1 MPKPVVADE
10 PCEAASGCAAV
21 VKPACTV
28 DQALR
33 VLRICDRFAIER
45 SLVLLVNCYGAGR
58 VAKTVAA
65 DEPCEAAFGCEAV
78 VKSVSSVYQ
87 AHRVY
92 RICDRFAFDRSLVPL
107 VSGYMRYTQDGGR
120 NL

>member
-1 MPKPVVADE
+1 MANTVAADE
-10 PCEAASGCAAV
+10 PCEAAFGCEAV
-21 VKPACTV
+21 VKSACTINQV
-28 DQALR
+28 LR

-78 VKSVSSVYQ
+78 VKSAFPVNQ
-87 AHRVY
+87 ALRVLRFY
-92 RICDRFAFDRSLVPL
+92 DRFAIERSLVLL
-107 VSGYMRYTQDGGR
+107 VNCYGAGR
-120 NL
+120 VAKTV